1 MQATASLFWS
11 VSAPTSGT
19 VLASW
24 SPGYLATY
32 EIDIYAYLTGSPT
45 PANADNIGVYVNN
58 VLSCALPVPSESNLA
73 PTKITVF
80 VIADISD
87 AISVKAIDNAG
98 MGSVYHGLMVGRLA
112 QF

>member
-1 MQATASLFWS
+1 MQATASEFWS
-11 VSAPTSGT
+11 VSAPTAGT
-19 VLASW
+19 VLATW

-32 EIDIYAYLTGSPT
+32 ELDIYAYLTGSPA
-45 PANADNIGVYVNN
+45 PGNADNIGVYVNS
-58 VLSCALPVPSESNLA
+58 VLSCQLPVPSEINQS

-80 VIADISD
+80 VIADVTD
-87 AISVKAIDNAG
+87 AIDIRAVANAG